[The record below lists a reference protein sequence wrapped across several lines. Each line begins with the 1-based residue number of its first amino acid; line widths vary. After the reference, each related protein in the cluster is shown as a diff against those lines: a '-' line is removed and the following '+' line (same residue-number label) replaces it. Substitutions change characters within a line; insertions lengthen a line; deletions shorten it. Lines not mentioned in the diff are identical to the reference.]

1 MRMSAAT
8 FHTGIRALTWR
19 LNGGSQDVRNVDAGM
34 FSAIMMGERKGIQEW
49 LDRGASLHAVNKRG
63 QTALMLCS
71 NVETLDWLISEGVP
85 VDARDNGGAT
95 ALFVAAERA
104 NPEIVRLLLKHGADV
119 NTRNTR
125 AATALFGAAAWHKPQ
140 IVRLLLDYGAD
151 ANARRNGGYTPL
163 MSAAWPWPTDSDAVE
178 TLSLLLSRGADVN
191 AVDEQG
197 RTALIHLLRD
207 EQHDAGYEDIVRLLL
222 ANNAD
227 TGIVDSEGN
236 TALSLSMHRRLNDV
250 VALLTQAQ

>member
-1 MRMSAAT
+1 
-8 FHTGIRALTWR
+8 
-19 LNGGSQDVRNVDAGM
+19 
-34 FSAIMMGERKGIQEW
+34 
-49 LDRGASLHAVNKRG
+49 
-63 QTALMLCS
+63 
-71 NVETLDWLISEGVP
+71 
-85 VDARDNGGAT
+85 
-95 ALFVAAERA
+95 
-104 NPEIVRLLLKHGADV
+104 
-119 NTRNTR
+119 
-125 AATALFGAAAWHKPQ
+125 
-140 IVRLLLDYGAD
+140 
-151 ANARRNGGYTPL
+151 